1 MARIFW
7 DGERIVATAGTAN
20 INRLSQLAEK
30 YKAECLPSVNGYAF
44 LRTVQ
49 TIKDLSLLEQTYFDD
64 SFQQLLD
71 KVNKREQA
79 NQDFIDSL
87 NLPEKMYPFQKAT
100 VAQIVKW
107 MHNTLIAGEMGVGKT
122 CMGSVAL
129 KAVGEAYPALIVCPA
144 SLKLNWQEEIH
155 QWTPGLTTYVI
166 NGRETYK
173 ESYVLEKA
181 KQADVVIINYD
192 ILGFD
197 NEEKVKREKKRIE
210 IAKQEGRKYR
220 KAFIA
225 VEGWVDAII
234 NEIKPHALV
243 CDECQA
249 LGNPESVRSR
259 AIIQISKDNGI
270 LKLFL
275 SGTPF
280 ETKVLQ
286 FYTICHIMNAD
297 LFPSEWDYK
306 QRYCDPYKDRFGHWH
321 FDGVSNVE
329 ELRRKLST
337 FMIRLEKKDVL
348 PFLPPKQKIP
358 VYLDMDKKARE
369 VYDKMEEELLA
380 LEEGSLHQFT
390 YLAKMKE
397 ALMEIKVNAVIQ
409 FIKDMFDVENKLVTF
424 VFHTK
429 MFETL
434 MTTFGAQCVGING
447 GLSDFKK
454 QDAVKKFQN
463 NPDIKQFVGQFQAA
477 CSGITL
483 TASHIVI
490 FTEWGQTAVQMEQA
504 SDRIHRIGQESERCL
519 YYYLIIKDTIDEDP
533 MKSLTKHYNDIQA
546 VLNGNT
552 NIKFVDIDESMILG
566 VKSRRLMKG
575 RQGVQIEYN

>member
-7 DGERIVATAGTAN
+7 DGQRIVATAGTAN

-30 YKAECLPSVNGYAF
+30 YKAECLPAVNGYAF

-49 TIKDLSLLEQTYFDD
+49 TIKDLSLLEQTVFDD
-64 SFQQLLD
+64 SFQQLLN

-79 NQDFIDSL
+79 NQDFINSL
-87 NLPEKMYPFQKAT
+87 NLPEKMYPFQKST

-144 SLKLNWQEEIH
+144 SLKLNWEKEVQE
-155 QWTPGLTTYVI
+155 WTPGVTTYVI
-166 NGRETYK
+166 NGKTSYE
-173 ESYVLEKA
+173 ESYVLEKC
-181 KQADVVIINYD
+181 KQSDVIIINYD

-197 NEEKVKREKKRIE
+197 NKELVEREKKRIK
-210 IAKQEGRKYR
+210 IAKEEGRKYC
-220 KAFIA
+220 KAFIP
-225 VEGWVDAII
+225 VEGWINTII
-234 NEIKPHALV
+234 KEIKPHAIV

-249 LGNPESVRSR
+249 LGNPESIRSR

-286 FYTICHIMNAD
+286 FYTICHIMNPD
-297 LFPSEWDYK
+297 LFSNEWEYK

-321 FDGVSNVE
+321 FDGCSNVE
-329 ELRRKLST
+329 ELRRKLAT

-358 VYLDMDKKARE
+358 IYLDMDKKARE
-369 VYDKMEEELLA
+369 AYDKMEEELLS
-380 LEEGSLHQFT
+380 LEEGSIHQFT
-390 YLAKMKE
+390 YLAKMKQ
-397 ALMEIKVNAVIQ
+397 ALTEIKLDAVIQ
-409 FIKDMFDVENKLVTF
+409 FIKDMLDVENKLVTF
-424 VFHTK
+424 VFHTA
-429 MFETL
+429 MYEAL
-434 MTTFGAQCVGING
+434 MSVFDGQCVGING
-447 GLSDFKK
+447 GLSAIRR
-454 QDAVKKFQN
+454 QDSVTKFQKD
-463 NPDIKQFVGQFQAA
+463 PKIKQFIGQLQAA
-477 CSGITL
+477 SSGITL

-504 SDRIHRIGQESERCL
+504 CDRIHRIGQESERCL
-519 YYYLIIKDTIDEDP
+519 YYYLIVKDTIDEGP

-552 NIKFVDIDESMILG
+552 NIKFVDIDESMILS

>member
-1 MARIFW
+1 MARVFW
-7 DGERIVATAGTAN
+7 DGQKIVATACTAN
-20 INRLSQLAEK
+20 INRLTQLAEK
-30 YKAECLPSVNGYAF
+30 YKAEALPPVNGYAF
-44 LRTVQ
+44 NRSVQ
-49 TIKDLSLLEQTYFDD
+49 CIRDLSTLEQTAFDP
-64 SFQQLLD
+64 SFETLLNAINKAD
-71 KVNKREQA
+71 KTK
-79 NQDFIDSL
+79 QDFIDSL
-87 NLPEKMYPFQKAT
+87 NLPEKMYPFQKET

-144 SLKLNWQEEIH
+144 SLKLNWEKEVQE
-155 QWTPGLTTYVI
+155 WTPGVSTYVI
-166 NGRETYK
+166 NGRTSYE

-181 KQADVVIINYD
+181 KQADVVIMNYD

-197 NEEKVKREKKRIE
+197 DKERVEKEKKRIK
-210 IAKQEGRKYR
+210 IAKEEGKKYR
-220 KAFIA
+220 KAFIP
-225 VEGWVDAII
+225 VEGWVNII
-234 NEIKPHALV
+234 IKEIKPHAIV

-249 LGNPESVRSR
+249 LGNPNSIRSR

-286 FYTICHIMNAD
+286 FYTICHIMDSD
-297 LFPSEWDYK
+297 LFPSEWEYK
-306 QRYCDPYKDRFGHWH
+306 QRYCNPYWDGFHWNY
-321 FDGVSNVE
+321 DGCSHVE
-329 ELRRKLST
+329 ELRRKLAT

-369 VYDKMEEELLA
+369 AYDKMEEELMSF
-380 LEEGSLHQFT
+380 EEGSLHQFS

-397 ALMEIKVNAVIQ
+397 ALTEIKVNAVIQ
-409 FIKDMFDVENKLVTF
+409 FIKDMLDVEDKLVTF
-424 VFHTK
+424 VFHTQ
-429 MFETL
+429 MYETL
-434 MTTFGAQCVGING
+434 MSTFGNQCVGING
-447 GLSDFKK
+447 GLSDFKR
-454 QDAVKKFQN
+454 QDAVNKFQKN
-463 NPDIKQFVGQFQAA
+463 DEIKQFIGQLQAA
-477 CSGITL
+477 STGITL
-483 TASHIVI
+483 TAAHIMV
-490 FTEWGQTAVQMEQA
+490 FAEWGQTAVQMEQA
-504 SDRIHRIGQESERCL
+504 CDRIHRIGQQSERCL
-519 YYYLIIKDTIDEDP
+519 YYYLIVKDTIDEDP
-533 MKSLTKHYNDIQA
+533 MKNLTKHYNDIQA

>member
-49 TIKDLSLLEQTYFDD
+49 TIKDLSTLEQTVFDN

-71 KVNKREQA
+71 KVNKHEQA
-79 NQDFIDSL
+79 NQDFINSL
-87 NLPEKMYPFQKAT
+87 NLPEKMYPFQKET
-100 VAQIVKW
+100 VAKIVKW

-129 KAVGEAYPALIVCPA
+129 KTVGEAYPALIVCPA
-144 SLKLNWQEEIH
+144 SLKLNWEKEVQE
-155 QWTPGLTTYVI
+155 WTPGVTTYVI
-166 NGRETYK
+166 NGRTSYE
-173 ESYVLEKA
+173 ESYVLEKC
-181 KQADVVIINYD
+181 KQSDVIIINYD

-197 NEEKVKREKKRIE
+197 DKERVEREKKRIK
-210 IAKQEGRKYR
+210 IAKEEGRKYR
-220 KAFIA
+220 KAFIP
-225 VEGWVDAII
+225 VEGWINTII
-234 NEIKPHALV
+234 KEVKPHAIV

-249 LGNPESVRSR
+249 LGNPESIRSR
-259 AIIQISKDNGI
+259 AIIQASKDNGI

-280 ETKVLQ
+280 ETRVLQ
-286 FYTICHIMNAD
+286 FYTICHIMNPD
-297 LFPSEWDYK
+297 LFPSEWEYK

-321 FDGVSNVE
+321 FDGCSNVE
-329 ELRRKLST
+329 ELRRKLAT

-358 VYLDMDKKARE
+358 IYLDMDKKARE
-369 VYDKMEEELLA
+369 AYDKMEEELLS
-380 LEEGSLHQFT
+380 LEEGSIHQFT
-390 YLAKMKE
+390 YLAKMKQ
-397 ALMEIKVNAVIQ
+397 ALTEIKLDAVIQ
-409 FIKDMFDVENKLVTF
+409 FIKDMLDVEDKLVTF
-424 VFHTK
+424 VFHTA
-429 MFETL
+429 MYEAL
-434 MTTFGAQCVGING
+434 MSVFDGQCVGING
-447 GLSDFKK
+447 GLSAIRR
-454 QDAVKKFQN
+454 QDSVTKFQK
-463 NPDIKQFVGQFQAA
+463 DSKIKQFIGQLQAA
-477 CSGITL
+477 SSGITL

-504 SDRIHRIGQESERCL
+504 CDRIHRIGQESERCL
-519 YYYLIIKDTIDEDP
+519 YYYLIVKDTIDEDP
-533 MKSLTKHYNDIQA
+533 MKNLTKHYNDIQA

-575 RQGVQIEYN
+575 RQGVRIEYN